1 VTHGIQDLDE
11 LRRRYLDFFAQR
23 GHLIYPSASLKSD
36 DASLMYTSAGMVQ
49 FKPYFLGATPKF
61 AGYDGTWPRVT
72 TAQKCLRI
80 NDIENVGRTLRHHSF
95 FEMLGNFSF
104 GDYFKSD
111 AAAWAWE
118 FTTSQEWLGLDPDK
132 LYVTVYDDD
141 DQAADVWINEV
152 GLPAGK
158 VSRFGEDENFWPA
171 NAVSLGPNGPC
182 GPCSE
187 IFFDRGPAFGTP
199 DEDGPNTGDG
209 DRFIEFWNLV
219 FTQFDR
225 REGGVLVPLPQ
236 QNIDTGLGFER
247 LVTLVTGA
255 EDAYGTQLF
264 QPTIRRVAA
273 LSGVPYAGRGS
284 LSHRVIADH
293 VRAVVFAVTDG
304 VLPAND
310 GAGYVVKMLARRA
323 ARHAWLLGLRDSVL
337 HTMVDT
343 VIESMGAAYPEL
355 VDGRDRVVGVLKNEE
370 EQFLRTLEAGIERVG
385 NVLDDLDGDVLPG
398 DKAFDLW
405 QTYGFPLDLTQE
417 LAAERGV
424 NVDRAGYDAARE
436 QARDASR
443 GDSGGR
449 ELFAR
454 TVDLYGAV
462 AARGGETSF
471 LGFQTLEAPARVV
484 AVTDGSGEVERLGEG
499 ATGTVIL
506 DQTPFYAEGGGQVGD
521 IGKLTW
527 QGGMATVTGT
537 SRSTQGLTVHTVRVA
552 RGALERGSGLTAA
565 VDPERRETE
574 KHHTATHLLH
584 AALRTVLGTHVSQ
597 AGSLVA
603 PDRLRFDFTNGGSLS
618 QVELAEVEELVN
630 RWVQAD
636 MAVSWRVLPIEDA
649 RAAGAM
655 MLFGE
660 KYGKN
665 VRMVTVGG
673 ASEAGGASHA
683 GGASEVG
690 GASEAGGAAVSIELC
705 GGTHVARS
713 GQIGLLVITTEEA
726 VSAGVRRI
734 EAKTGAAAIAFL
746 SDLRRQ
752 QRDLVGVVGGNAT
765 QLEERV
771 GKLVADLRESHRE
784 VARLRDRLAAAQT
797 AAAPAVE
804 LQEAGGFKFATI
816 ALDGLDATALR
827 NAADTQLARTGADVI
842 VVGSGTLIVAKTT
855 EAARTRGANAG
866 SIVRAIASRVG
877 GGGGGKPD
885 LAQAG
890 LKDASSLA
898 AALAAVPEAL
908 VG

>member
-1 VTHGIQDLDE
+1 MTHRIQDLDE

-23 GHLIYPSASLKSD
+23 GHLIYPSASLKSE

-118 FTTSQEWLGLDPDK
+118 FATSKEWLGLDPDK

-141 DQAADVWINEV
+141 DQAATVWTQEV
-152 GLPAGK
+152 GLPQRR

-171 NAVSLGPNGPC
+171 NAVTLGPNGPC

-199 DEDGPNTGDG
+199 DEDGPNTGGG

-255 EDAYGTQLF
+255 EDAYGTELF
-264 QPTIRRVAA
+264 QPTIRRVAS
-273 LSGVPYAGRGS
+273 LTGVPYQGRTS
-284 LSHRVIADH
+284 VSHRVIADH

-304 VLPAND
+304 ILPAND

-323 ARHAWLLGLRDSVL
+323 SRHAWLLGVRDSVL
-337 HTMVDT
+337 HTLVDH
-343 VIESMGAAYPEL
+343 VIESMGAAYPEI
-355 VDGRDRVVGVLKNEE
+355 VDGRDRVVGVLKTEE
-370 EQFLRTLEAGIERVG
+370 EHFLRTLEAGIERVG
-385 NVLDDLDGDVLPG
+385 NVLDDLEGDLLPG
-398 DKAFDLW
+398 DKVFDLW

-424 NVDRAGYDAARE
+424 KVDRQGYDAARE

-443 GDSGGR
+443 GDTGGR
-449 ELFAR
+449 ELFTR

-462 AARGGETSF
+462 AARSGETTF
-471 LGFQTLEAPARVV
+471 LGYHSLESTARIV
-484 AVTDGSGEVERLGEG
+484 AVTDGTSEVERLGEG
-499 ATGTVIL
+499 AVGTVIL
-506 DQTPFYAEGGGQVGD
+506 DKTPFYAEGGGQVGD
-521 IGKLTW
+521 VGKLAWT
-527 QGGMATVTGT
+527 GGMAIVTGT
-537 SRSTQGLTVHTVRVA
+537 ARTSHGLSVHTVRVT
-552 RGALERGSGLTAA
+552 RGSLERGAAVTAT

-584 AALRTVLGTHVSQ
+584 AALRQVLGTHVSQ

-603 PDRLRFDFTNGGSLS
+603 PDRLRFDFTHGSALNAA
-618 QVELAEVEELVN
+618 ELAKVEELVN
-630 RWVQAD
+630 RWIQAD
-636 MAVSWRVLPIEDA
+636 LAVDWRVVPIDEA

-665 VRMVTVGG
+665 VRMV
-673 ASEAGGASHA
+673 
-683 GGASEVG
+683 EVG
-690 GASEAGGAAVSIELC
+690 GAGSNGAEAVSIELC
-705 GGTHVARS
+705 GGTHVART
-713 GQIGLLVITTEEA
+713 GRIGLLVITAEEA
-726 VSAGVRRI
+726 VSAGVRRV
-734 EAKTGAAAIAFL
+734 EARTGESALAHL
-746 SDLRRQ
+746 SELRQ
-752 QRDLVGVVGGNAT
+752 LQRHLVGVVGGNAA

-771 GKLVADLRESHRE
+771 GRLLSDLRDAQRE

-797 AAAPAVE
+797 AAAPAAE
-804 LQEAGGFKFATI
+804 LREAGGLTFVTL
-816 ALDGLDATALR
+816 ALEGLDATALR
-827 NAADTQLARTGADVI
+827 NAADAQLTRSGADVI
-842 VVGSGTLIVAKTT
+842 VVGSGALLVAKTT
-855 EAARTRGANAG
+855 EAARAKGANAG

-898 AALAAVPEAL
+898 AALAAVPEVL

>member
-1 VTHGIQDLDE
+1 VTHGIQDIDD

-23 GHLIYPSASLKSD
+23 GHLIYPSASLKSE

-61 AGYDGTWPRVT
+61 AGFDGTWPRVT

-118 FTTSQEWLGLDPDK
+118 FATSNEWLGLDPAK
-132 LYVTVYDDD
+132 LYVTVYNDD
-141 DQAADVWINEV
+141 DQAAAVWTNEV
-152 GLPAGK
+152 GLPAAK

-199 DEDGPNTGDG
+199 DEDGPNTGGG
-209 DRFIEFWNLV
+209 DRYIEFWNLV

-225 REGGVLVPLPQ
+225 RDGGVLVPLPQ

-255 EDAYGTQLF
+255 EDAYGTELF

-273 LSGVPYAGRGS
+273 LSGVPYAGRS
-284 LSHRVIADH
+284 SVSHRVIADH

-355 VDGRDRVVGVLKNEE
+355 VDGRDRVIGVLKTEE

-385 NVLDDLDGDVLPG
+385 NVLDDLEGDVLPG

-405 QTYGFPLDLTQE
+405 QTFGFPLDLTQE

-424 NVDRAGYDAARE
+424 SVDRAGYDAARE
-436 QARDASR
+436 LARDASR
-443 GDSGGR
+443 GDTGGR
-449 ELFAR
+449 ELFSR

-462 AARGGETSF
+462 AARSGETTF
-471 LGFQTLEAPARVV
+471 LGYQTLESQAQVV
-484 AVTDGSGEVERLGEG
+484 AVTDGTGEVQRLGEG

-521 IGKLTW
+521 SGKLTW
-527 QGGMATVTGT
+527 QGGLAAVTGT
-537 SRSTQGLTVHTVRVA
+537 SRSSHGLSVHTVRVA
-552 RGALERGSGLTAA
+552 RGALEQGTSVTAT

-597 AGSLVA
+597 AGSLVTA
-603 PDRLRFDFTNGGSLS
+603 DRLRFDFTHGAALS
-618 QVELAEVEELVN
+618 QEELARVEQLAN
-630 RWVQAD
+630 RWIQAD
-636 MAVSWRVLPIEDA
+636 LAVDWRVVPIDA
-649 RAAGAM
+649 ARSAGAM

-673 ASEAGGASHA
+673 GDHAAGTSGTS
-683 GGASEVG
+683 
-690 GASEAGGAAVSIELC
+690 VSIELC

-713 GQIGLLVITTEEA
+713 GQIGLLVITAEEA

-734 EAKTGAAAIAFL
+734 EARTGAAALAYL
-746 SDLRRQ
+746 ADLRRL
-752 QRDLVGVVGGNAT
+752 QRDLVGAVGGNAA

-771 GKLVADLRESHRE
+771 GKLIGDLRESHRE

-797 AAAPAVE
+797 AATPAAEVR
-804 LQEAGGFKFATI
+804 EAGGFTFTTL

-827 NAADTQLARTGADVI
+827 NAADTQLTRTGADLI
-842 VVGSGTLIVAKTT
+842 VVGSGALIVVKTT
-855 EAARTRGANAG
+855 EAARAKGANAG

-890 LKDASSLA
+890 LKDASALA

>member
-1 VTHGIQDLDE
+1 VTHGIGSINE

-23 GHLIYPSASLKSD
+23 GHLIYPSASLKSED
-36 DASLMYTSAGMVQ
+36 PSLMYTSAGMVQ

-104 GDYFKSD
+104 GDYFKSE

-118 FTTSQEWLGLDPDK
+118 FATSKEWLGLDPDK
-132 LYVTVYDDD
+132 LYVTVYNDD
-141 DQAADVWINEV
+141 DQAADVWVNEV
-152 GLPAGK
+152 GVPASR

-187 IFFDRGPAFGTP
+187 VFFDRGPAYGTP
-199 DEDGPNTGDG
+199 DEDGPNTGGG

-225 REGGVLVPLPQ
+225 RDGGELVPLPQ

-255 EDAYGTQLF
+255 EDAYGTELF
-264 QPTIRRVAA
+264 QPTIRRVAQ
-273 LSGVPYAGRGS
+273 LSGAPYQGRTS
-284 LSHRVIADH
+284 VSHRVIADH

-337 HTMVDT
+337 HTLVDT

-355 VDGRDRVVGVLKNEE
+355 VDGRDRVAGVIRNEE
-370 EQFLRTLEAGIERVG
+370 EHFLRTLESGIERVG
-385 NVLDDLDGDVLPG
+385 NVLDDLKGSVLPG
-398 DKAFDLW
+398 ATAFDLW

-424 NVDRAGYDAARE
+424 TVDRDGYEAARE

-443 GDSGGR
+443 GDQGGR
-449 ELFAR
+449 ELFSR
-454 TVDLYGAV
+454 SVDLYGAV
-462 AARGGETSF
+462 AARSGETTF
-471 LGFQTLEAPARVV
+471 LGYETAESEARVL
-484 AVTDGSGEVERLGEG
+484 AVTSGTAEVERLGEG
-499 ATGTVIL
+499 ESGTVVL
-506 DQTPFYAEGGGQVGD
+506 DRTPFYPEGGGQVGD
-521 IGKLTW
+521 TGKLTW
-527 QGGMATVTGT
+527 PGDQAGGQATVTGT
-537 SRSTQGLTVHTVRVA
+537 TRSSQGLVVHAVTVVRGTLSRDAVV
-552 RGALERGSGLTAA
+552 TAS
-565 VDPERRETE
+565 VDPERLETK

-603 PDRLRFDFTNGGSLS
+603 PDRLRFDFTHGGAPT
-618 QVELAEVEELVN
+618 QAELAKVEGLVN
-630 RWVQAD
+630 RWIQAD
-636 MAVSWRVLPIEDA
+636 LGVDWRVVGIEEA

-665 VRMVTVGG
+665 VRMVSVGRDAAAG
-673 ASEAGGASHA
+673 AT
-683 GGASEVG
+683 
-690 GASEAGGAAVSIELC
+690 GGAAVSIELC
-705 GGTHVARS
+705 GGTHVTS
-713 GQIGLLVITTEEA
+713 TGTIGLFIVTAEEA

-734 EAKTGAAAIAFL
+734 EARTGAAAL
-746 SDLRRQ
+746 VHVNELRRQ
-752 QRDLVGVVGGNAT
+752 QRDLVAVVGGNPQ

-771 GKLVADLRESHRE
+771 SRLAADLKDAQREA
-784 VARLRDRLAAAQT
+784 ARLRDRLAAAQT

-804 LQEAGGFKFATI
+804 LKEAGGYTYATM
-816 ALDGLDATALR
+816 ALEGLDAGSLR
-827 NAADTQLARTGADVI
+827 NAADTQLTRTGADVV
-842 VVGSGTLIVAKTT
+842 VVGSGALIVAKTT
-855 EAARTRGANAG
+855 EAARAKGANAG
-866 SIVRAIASRVG
+866 TIVRTIAAAVG

-885 LAQAG
+885 IAQAG
-890 LKDASSLA
+890 LKDASTLA